1 MRSRTAGRASD
12 ALMSSPSENAA
23 ERAAEDLSGDT
34 AGRAAAER
42 FCQVAG
48 DLGAD
53 AARDA
58 AGDDLARCKA
68 PAARVVGAEDAANE
82 GAEAAENAATGACW
96 RRCLPAFGRRRSRRG
111 VLDALLQNFLGR
123 IGINRHVILAGD
135 GAFRHRGPCAALLA
149 IVNR

>member
-23 ERAAEDLSGDT
+23 ERTTEDLPGNT
-34 AGRAAAER
+34 AGRTAAER

-68 PAARVVGAEDAANE
+68 LAARVVGAEDAANE
-82 GAEAAENAATGACW
+82 GAEAAENTAAAGACW
-96 RRCLPAFGRRRSRRG
+96 RRSLPAFGRRRSRRG

-135 GAFRHRGPCAALLA
+135 GAFRHRGPAPLFS
-149 IVNR
+149 RS